1 MVGTFIIVYSLLPQL
16 AIPEAHIHETKASC
30 SYELTAF
37 LSHHAADGLK
47 QDQNTDTMLIT

>member
-1 MVGTFIIVYSLLPQL
+1 MVGTFITVYSLLPQL

-30 SYELTAF
+30 PFEVTAF

-47 QDQNTDTMLIT
+47 QD